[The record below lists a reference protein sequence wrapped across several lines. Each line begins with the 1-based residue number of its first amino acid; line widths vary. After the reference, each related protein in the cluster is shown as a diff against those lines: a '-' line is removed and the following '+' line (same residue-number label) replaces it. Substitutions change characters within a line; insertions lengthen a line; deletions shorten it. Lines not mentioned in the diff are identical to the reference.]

1 MINTNFSSLIEFLAY
16 FRDEPTCKRY
26 FERIRF
32 KNGYFCAHCGHTK
45 IHRFKDGKRFR
56 CADCKKDFTLKT
68 GTIFGESKIPL
79 QKWFIAIYLLTTS
92 KKGISSLQLAQQV
105 GVTQKTA
112 WFMDHRLRQAMQQS
126 NKRLKNRVEADET
139 YVGGKE
145 KNKHF
150 SKRIK
155 KTTGRSTQTKTPVMG
170 LIERQGPIKAK
181 VVELVDRKTLEDIIS
196 ESINTDTIL
205 FTDDYSAYG
214 RLAEKYDHRVVRHGE
229 GRYVDGEAHTNSI
242 ESFWAL
248 FKRGYVGT
256 YHKMSS
262 KHLQRYID
270 EFVYRFNRRSKDT
283 GKVFADAVHKVS
295 THATLKYKVLTA

>member
-1 MINTNFSSLIEFLAY
+1 
-16 FRDEPTCKRY
+16 
-26 FERIRF
+26 
-32 KNGYFCAHCGHTK
+32 
-45 IHRFKDGKRFR
+45 
-56 CADCKKDFTLKT
+56 
-68 GTIFGESKIPL
+68 
-79 QKWFIAIYLLTTS
+79 
-92 KKGISSLQLAQQV
+92 
-105 GVTQKTA
+105 
-112 WFMDHRLRQAMQQS
+112 
-126 NKRLKNRVEADET
+126 
-139 YVGGKE
+139 
-145 KNKHF
+145 
-150 SKRIK
+150 
-155 KTTGRSTQTKTPVMG
+155 MG

-262 KHLQRYID
+262 KHLQRYVD
-270 EFVYRFNRRSKDT
+270 EFVYRFNRREREI
-283 GKVFADAVHKVS
+283 GEV
-295 THATLKYKVLTA
+295 